1 MNAINYSGDQFNE
14 FINELISQ
22 NRFNDNKEI
31 GIAKLVIDKGYEALT
46 EKQKF
51 VFENSLSHYVYEEC
65 TRCGLEIPWSEM
77 SATEHNGGMCSW
89 CEQMSRNDKD

>member
-1 MNAINYSGDQFNE
+1 MNAENYSGDEFIQ

-22 NRFNDNKEI
+22 NRFSDNKEV
-31 GIAKLVIDKGYEALT
+31 GISKLVIEKGFETLT

-51 VFENSLSHYVYEEC
+51 VFKNAISHYVQDEC
-65 TRCGLEIPWSEM
+65 SRCRLEIPWSEM

-89 CEQMSRNDKD
+89 CEQMTRNDKD